1 MPNSLLPK
9 TTWVEIRRLYEQG
22 GKSAPDLAAA
32 FSISRPS
39 ITKRIQRECWKVGAL
54 PPEADPALDPLRE
67 GVKSN
72 LIDLATGKAIEVL
85 AQTGGLDSLGRSQ
98 AQSMLNQARLSE
110 RFEAM
115 AERSLARAER
125 LAADPEA
132 DLDMVLAAE
141 RTAARV
147 AKDSIGTSRTV
158 SGLKPGQGSL
168 DMTGGLNPA
177 APAGAAPATAPAD
190 DDLEEKPPTI
200 LTPGLRIA
208 FWSAPKPEPPP
219 PAEATA

>member
-39 ITKRIQRECWKVGAL
+39 ITKRIQREGWKVGAL
-54 PPEADPALDPLRE
+54 PPEADPALDPIRE

-72 LIDLATGKAIEVL
+72 LIDLATGKAIDVL
-85 AQTGGLDSLGRSQ
+85 ARSGGLDELGRSS
-98 AQSMLNQARLSE
+98 AQSMLVQARLNTK
-110 RFEAM
+110 FEEM
-115 AERSLARAER
+115 ADRELAFSKKLAEDPKTDPLLR
-125 LAADPEA
+125 LAAA
-132 DLDMVLAAE
+132 
-141 RTAARV
+141 RTAARIT
-147 AKDSIGTSRTV
+147 KDAIGTSRTV

-168 DMTGGLNPA
+168 DMTGGINPT
-177 APAGAAPATAPAD
+177 APAGTAPATAPTD
-190 DDLEEKPPTI
+190 DELEEKPPAI

-208 FWSAPKPEPPP
+208 FYSVPKPEPPP
-219 PAEATA
+219 AEATG